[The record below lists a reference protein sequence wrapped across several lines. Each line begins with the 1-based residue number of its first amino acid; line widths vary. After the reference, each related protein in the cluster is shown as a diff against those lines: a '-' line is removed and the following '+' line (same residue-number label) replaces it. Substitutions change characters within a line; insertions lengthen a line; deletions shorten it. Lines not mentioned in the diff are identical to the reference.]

1 MKKFL
6 LIVSSLALLMLLFGL
21 IFLRQENE
29 VVDTKALEINK
40 STANIKSEV
49 NTTKLKKGLFADYD
63 DSVEDTHLQDDFF
76 TKEQEKAKE
85 ALKVLNEEK
94 NQSLLEPK
102 IKDVN
107 LSSKAKDTNLSDDIK
122 DINLSDRNLS
132 SEKNTTSID
141 FNSST
146 IFNEN
151 KKNIYFKKDKQARLA
166 IIIDDM
172 SSKEQ
177 VKALKNTGLKL
188 NPSFF
193 PRDKNHPNTH
203 NYAKEFDFFMVHLP
217 LAALNFKNEEIQTL
231 KPHQS
236 QEEISAKIKSI
247 KNDFKDLKFINNH
260 TGSLFTSDANAM
272 RKLFL
277 ALDNF
282 DLIFVDSLTT
292 NSSKVRT
299 VARDFNKTYIKRDI
313 FLDNYDD
320 LNYIKKQI
328 KKAVN
333 LAKKNGFAIAI
344 AHPKKNT
351 FKALMQSKDVLNEVK
366 LVYLSEIYGTY

>member
-6 LIVSSLALLMLLFGL
+6 LIVLSLALLMLLFGL

-76 TKEQEKAKE
+76 VKEQEKVKE
-85 ALKVLNEEK
+85 ALKEEK
-94 NQSLLEPK
+94 KQSLLEPK
-102 IKDVN
+102 IQDVN

-132 SEKNTTSID
+132 SEKNTTSIE
-141 FNSST
+141 FNSSV
-146 IFNEN
+146 IFNKN
-151 KKNIYFKKDKQARLA
+151 KKSTYFKADKQARLA

-236 QEEISAKIKSI
+236 QEQISAKIQSI

-320 LNYIKKQI
+320 INYIKKQI

>member
-6 LIVSSLALLMLLFGL
+6 LIVLSLALLILLFGL

-49 NTTKLKKGLFADYD
+49 NTTKLKKGLFADCD
-63 DSVEDTHLQDDFF
+63 DSVKETHLQDDFF
-76 TKEQEKAKE
+76 VKEKEKVKE
-85 ALKVLNEEK
+85 ALKVLNEDK
-94 NQSLLEPK
+94 NQSQAPK

-107 LSSKAKDTNLSDDIK
+107 LSSKAKDANLSDNVK

-141 FNSST
+141 FNSSV
-146 IFNEN
+146 IFNKN
-151 KKNIYFKKDKQARLA
+151 KKSTYFKADKQARLA

-177 VKALKNTGLKL
+177 VRALKNTGLKL

-236 QEEISAKIKSI
+236 QEQISAKIQSI

-299 VARDFNKTYIKRDI
+299 VARDFNQTYIKRDI

>member
-6 LIVSSLALLMLLFGL
+6 LIVSSFALLMLLFGL

-107 LSSKAKDTNLSDDIK
+107 LSSKAKDTNLSD
-122 DINLSDRNLS
+122 RNLS

-203 NYAKEFDFFMVHLP
+203 IYAKEFDFFMVHLP

-236 QEEISAKIKSI
+236 QEQISAKIQSI

-260 TGSLFTSDANAM
+260 TGSLFTSDTNAM

-299 VARDFNKTYIKRDI
+299 VAMDFNQTYIKRDI